1 MSDTH
6 FNSDFDNTHNHANHH
21 TDNHFGAN
29 TMPYH
34 DVLRLQALKK
44 SYNIGQPNEIE
55 VLHGI
60 DLCINN
66 HDFAALIGPSGS
78 GKSTLL
84 NILGLLDQ
92 PTSGELYL
100 LGNPTSGMDDARRTA
115 LRGSSIGFVFQFH
128 HLIQA
133 FTALDNILMPLMLT
147 HGRPNKYVI
156 QKAHDLLAA
165 VGLEKFAHTKPNQL
179 SGGQQQRVAIARALI
194 TDPALLLAD
203 EPTGNL
209 DTVTAA
215 EVFELFRKVNRER
228 DCAVLLVTHDPRL
241 SAACDRTINLV
252 DGCIESDTLSVL

>member
-1 MSDTH
+1 MSD
-6 FNSDFDNTHNHANHH
+6 SSSE
-21 TDNHFGAN
+21 
-29 TMPYH
+29 
-34 DVLRLQALKK
+34 VLRLEALRK
-44 SYNIGQPNEIE
+44 SYNIGQPNEVE

-60 DLCINN
+60 DLCIER

-100 LGNPTSGMDDARRTA
+100 LGQPTSRMDDAARTA

-133 FTALDNILMPLMLT
+133 FTALDNVLMPLMMA
-147 HGRPNKYVI
+147 HGKPDQQALDRVHK
-156 QKAHDLLAA
+156 LLAA
-165 VGLEKFAHTKPNQL
+165 VGLEKFAQRKPNEL

-194 TDPALLLAD
+194 TEPALLLAD

-209 DTVTAA
+209 DTQTAT
-215 EVFELFRKVNRER
+215 EVFELFRQMNQEQG
-228 DCAVLLVTHDPRL
+228 CAILLVTHDPRL
-241 SAACDRTINLV
+241 SASCDRTINLV
-252 DGCIESDTLSVL
+252 DGRIQSDTKKPPIIPETHE